1 MKVFNRYGEKIWES
15 TYKKNQWDCIYQ
27 AEEIPDGVY
36 AWYLTFSGWN
46 EKEYRKTGVVH
57 VLH

>member
-15 TYKKNQWDCIYQ
+15 SYKNNQWDCIYR

-36 AWYLTFSGWN
+36 AWYLQFSGWN